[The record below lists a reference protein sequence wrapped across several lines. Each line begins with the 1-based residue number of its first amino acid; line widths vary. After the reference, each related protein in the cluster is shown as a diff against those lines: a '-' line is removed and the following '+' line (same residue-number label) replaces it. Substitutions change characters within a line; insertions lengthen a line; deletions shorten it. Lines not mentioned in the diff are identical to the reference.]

1 MAIRAGKEALLNRS
15 IKKMKAR
22 EKTAYKATSNAC
34 KLCSPLGAS
43 LVFRGI
49 ENSVSLLHGSQGCS
63 TYIRR
68 YLISHFNEP
77 VDIASSNFTEE
88 TAVFG
93 GAANLKLAMDNII
106 KQYHP
111 DLIGVATTCLSET
124 IGDDVPLIVRDYI
137 RDNCGANHPAI
148 VPVSTPSYS
157 GTHIDG
163 FHGAVRATV
172 DAMAEKKN
180 TTGVH
185 INIFPGMLS
194 PADHRHFKEIFCDF
208 GAGCHMLPDYSQTLD
223 GPMWSEYQ
231 KIPAGGTPIK
241 QISSMGDASA
251 SIELGRILS
260 ETKSAGKLLE
270 ERFAV
275 PCRSLGLPVGIKE
288 TDAFFDVVSMIT
300 GKQVPEKY
308 AEERGRLIDAY
319 ADGHKY
325 VFEARAVVYGEEDL
339 VVGLASFLS
348 EIGVIPVLCASGGKS
363 GHLREKLCQV
373 VDEFDAKGIRVL
385 DGVDFVEIADAAKKT
400 SPDFFIG
407 SSKGYKIAREMN
419 KPLIR
424 VGFPIHDR
432 MGGARIVHIGYRGAQ
447 QLFDIVSNAILASR
461 QDASPVGY
469 AYM

>member
-1 MAIRAGKEALLNRS
+1 
-15 IKKMKAR
+15 MKALKKI
-22 EKTAYKATSNAC
+22 EYKATSNAC

-49 ENSVSLLHGSQGCS
+49 ENSVPLLHGSQGCS

-93 GAANLKLAMDNII
+93 GGANLKLAMDNII
-106 KQYHP
+106 AQYRP

-124 IGDDVPLIVRDYI
+124 IGDDVPLILRDYVRNNSDGNI
-137 RDNCGANHPAI
+137 PAI
-148 VPVSTPSYS
+148 VSVSTPSYS
-157 GTHIDG
+157 GTHMDG

-172 DAMAEKKN
+172 DALAEKKN
-180 TTGVH
+180 TGMH

-194 PADHRHFKEIFCDF
+194 PADYRHLKEIFCDF
-208 GAGCHMLPDYSQTLD
+208 GVDYHMLPDYSETLD
-223 GPMWSEYQ
+223 GALWSEYQ
-231 KIPAGGTPIK
+231 KIQKGGTPIK
-241 QISSMGDASA
+241 EIIAMGNALA
-251 SIELGRILS
+251 SIEMGRILS
-260 ETKSAGKLLE
+260 ETKSAGKVLAHKFE
-270 ERFAV
+270 V
-275 PCRSLGLPVGIKE
+275 PCYNPGLPVGIKE
-288 TDAFFDVVSMIT
+288 TDAFFDAVSTIT
-300 GKQVPEKY
+300 GKPMPRKY
-308 AEERGRLIDAY
+308 IHERDRLIDAY

-325 VFEARAVVYGEEDL
+325 IFEARAAIYGEEDL

-363 GHLREKLCQV
+363 GHLRNKLCQV
-373 VDEFDAKGIRVL
+373 IDDFDAKEIRVM
-385 DGVDFVEIADAAKKT
+385 DGVDFVEIGDTAKKM
-400 SPDFFIG
+400 SPDFLIG
-407 SSKGYKIAREMN
+407 NSKGYKIAREMN

-424 VGFPIHDR
+424 IGFPIHDR

-447 QLFDIVSNAILASR
+447 QLFDIVSNTMIASK

-469 AYM
+469 TYM

>member
-1 MAIRAGKEALLNRS
+1 M
-15 IKKMKAR
+15 KKMKIQG
-22 EKTAYKATSNAC
+22 KTEYKATSNAC

-49 ENSVSLLHGSQGCS
+49 ENCVPLLHGSQGCS

-106 KQYHP
+106 EQYHP

-124 IGDDVPLIVRDYI
+124 IGDDVPLILRDYI
-137 RDNCGANHPAI
+137 RDNRNGDNTAI

-172 DAMAEKKN
+172 DAIAEKKN
-180 TTGVH
+180 RAGMN
-185 INIFPGMLS
+185 INIFPGMMS
-194 PADHRHFKEIFCDF
+194 PADHRHLKEILSDF
-208 GAGCHMLPDYSQTLD
+208 GVGYHMLPDYSQTLD

-231 KIPAGGTPIK
+231 KIQEGGTPIK
-241 QISSMGDASA
+241 QIASMGDASA
-251 SIELGRILS
+251 SIEIGRILS
-260 ETKSAGKLLE
+260 ETKSAGKLLA
-270 ERFAV
+270 ERFEV
-275 PCRSLGLPVGIKE
+275 PCHNLGLPIGIKE
-288 TDAFFDVVSMIT
+288 TDAFFDAVSTIT
-300 GKQVPEKY
+300 GKPMPEKY
-308 AEERGRLIDAY
+308 SEERGRLVDAY
-319 ADGHKY
+319 VDGHKY
-325 VFEARAVVYGEEDL
+325 VFEARAVLYGEEDL

-363 GHLREKLCQV
+363 GHLKGKLCQV
-373 VDEFDAKGIRVL
+373 VDEFDAKGIEVL
-385 DGVDFVEIADAAKKT
+385 DGVDLVEIGDVAKEI

-407 SSKGYKIAREMN
+407 SSKGYKIAREMS

-424 VGFPIHDR
+424 IGFPIHDR

-447 QLFDIVSNAILASR
+447 QLFDIISNTILAAR